1 MSFDPQPFRQQYRA
15 AIRPGYNPWL
25 HAGFVLAYG
34 GAWIVFFLSRLEQ
47 PSLLEWLT
55 VPAALVFFNWGEY
68 RIHKSLGH
76 HKHPLG
82 RMFYKRH
89 TGDHHSFFVAGQL
102 RLSAPLAFTPRYL
115 APLLARFAERHP
127 QLRVD
132 VQADD
137 RFVNLQEPRFDMALR
152 MGRLDDSCLVARPI
166 TANRHLLCAS
176 PDYLARHG
184 VPQHPEELQAHDGL
198 VYYNREPGGMLCLPV
213 DGEPASFRIRVRM
226 RTDSGHQLLEG
237 ARAGLGLAILPSF
250 LAADALLAGELL
262 PVLPGY
268 SPDGGQVSVV
278 YRKTQRTPRK
288 ILVLG
293 QFLEEEIGDP
303 APWDRALI
311 ERGLLPPG

>member
-1 MSFDPQPFRQQYRA
+1 M
-15 AIRPGYNPWL
+15 
-25 HAGFVLAYG
+25 
-34 GAWIVFFLSRLEQ
+34 
-47 PSLLEWLT
+47 
-55 VPAALVFFNWGEY
+55 
-68 RIHKSLGH
+68 
-76 HKHPLG
+76 
-82 RMFYKRH
+82 
-89 TGDHHSFFVAGQL
+89 
-102 RLSAPLAFTPRYL
+102 
-115 APLLARFAERHP
+115 
-127 QLRVD
+127 D

-137 RFVNLQEPRFDMALR
+137 RFVGLQEPRFDMALR

-184 VPQHPEELQAHDGL
+184 VPQHPEECRRDGL

-268 SPDGGQVSVV
+268 SPDGEQVSVV
-278 YRKTQRTPRK
+278 YRKANGRPGRSSSSASSSK
-288 ILVLG
+288 
-293 QFLEEEIGDP
+293 EIGDP
-303 APWDRALI
+303 APWDRALV

>member
-1 MSFDPQPFRQQYRA
+1 
-15 AIRPGYNPWL
+15 
-25 HAGFVLAYG
+25 
-34 GAWIVFFLSRLEQ
+34 
-47 PSLLEWLT
+47 
-55 VPAALVFFNWGEY
+55 
-68 RIHKSLGH
+68 
-76 HKHPLG
+76 
-82 RMFYKRH
+82 
-89 TGDHHSFFVAGQL
+89 
-102 RLSAPLAFTPRYL
+102 
-115 APLLARFAERHP
+115 
-127 QLRVD
+127 
-132 VQADD
+132 
-137 RFVNLQEPRFDMALR
+137 
-152 MGRLDDSCLVARPI
+152 
-166 TANRHLLCAS
+166 
-176 PDYLARHG
+176 
-184 VPQHPEELQAHDGL
+184 
-198 VYYNREPGGMLCLPV
+198 YYNREPGGMLCLPV

>member
-1 MSFDPQPFRQQYRA
+1 MLDADDDLR
-15 AIRPGYNPWL
+15 
-25 HAGFVLAYG
+25 
-34 GAWIVFFLSRLEQ
+34 
-47 PSLLEWLT
+47 
-55 VPAALVFFNWGEY
+55 
-68 RIHKSLGH
+68 
-76 HKHPLG
+76 
-82 RMFYKRH
+82 
-89 TGDHHSFFVAGQL
+89 GQL

-176 PDYLARHG
+176 PAYLARHG

-288 ILVLG
+288 ILVSASSSKRKSAIRHPG
-293 QFLEEEIGDP
+293 T
-303 APWDRALI
+303 ARSSSVACCRRAEFGKPNQRFAFRCLSP
-311 ERGLLPPG
+311 RARRA

>member
-1 MSFDPQPFRQQYRA
+1 
-15 AIRPGYNPWL
+15 
-25 HAGFVLAYG
+25 
-34 GAWIVFFLSRLEQ
+34 
-47 PSLLEWLT
+47 
-55 VPAALVFFNWGEY
+55 
-68 RIHKSLGH
+68 
-76 HKHPLG
+76 
-82 RMFYKRH
+82 
-89 TGDHHSFFVAGQL
+89 
-102 RLSAPLAFTPRYL
+102 
-115 APLLARFAERHP
+115 
-127 QLRVD
+127 
-132 VQADD
+132 
-137 RFVNLQEPRFDMALR
+137 NLQEPRFDMALR

>member
-1 MSFDPQPFRQQYRA
+1 MNKFAEMTTFVSVVDAHSFSEAARRLGTTKSQVSQRIQQLERRLGRVLLNRTRPLSLTDPGRTY
-15 AIRPGYNPWL
+15 YE
-25 HAGFVLAYG
+25 HACRL
-34 GAWIVFFLSRLEQ
+34 LQELEQ
-47 PSLLEWLT
+47 AEASVLDADDDL
-55 VPAALVFFNWGEY
+55 
-68 RIHKSLGH
+68 R
-76 HKHPLG
+76 
-82 RMFYKRH
+82 
-89 TGDHHSFFVAGQL
+89 GQL

-115 APLLARFAERHP
+115 APLLA
-127 QLRVD
+127 
-132 VQADD
+132 
-137 RFVNLQEPRFDMALR
+137 RFDMALR

>member
-1 MSFDPQPFRQQYRA
+1 MNKFAEMTTFVSVVDAHSFSEAARRLGTTKSQVSQRIQQLERRLGRVLLNRTRPLSLTDPGRTY
-15 AIRPGYNPWL
+15 YE
-25 HAGFVLAYG
+25 HACRL
-34 GAWIVFFLSRLEQ
+34 LQELEQ
-47 PSLLEWLT
+47 AEASVL
-55 VPAALVFFNWGEY
+55 
-68 RIHKSLGH
+68 
-76 HKHPLG
+76 
-82 RMFYKRH
+82 
-89 TGDHHSFFVAGQL
+89 
-102 RLSAPLAFTPRYL
+102 
-115 APLLARFAERHP
+115 AERHP

>member
-1 MSFDPQPFRQQYRA
+1 AEAS
-15 AIRPGYNPWL
+15 
-25 HAGFVLAYG
+25 VLDADDD
-34 GAWIVFFLSRLEQ
+34 LR
-47 PSLLEWLT
+47 
-55 VPAALVFFNWGEY
+55 
-68 RIHKSLGH
+68 
-76 HKHPLG
+76 
-82 RMFYKRH
+82 
-89 TGDHHSFFVAGQL
+89 GQL

>member
-1 MSFDPQPFRQQYRA
+1 MNKFAEMTTFVSVVDAHSFSEAARRLGTTKSQVSQRIQQLERRLGRVLLNRTRPLSLTDPGRTY
-15 AIRPGYNPWL
+15 YE
-25 HAGFVLAYG
+25 HACRL
-34 GAWIVFFLSRLEQ
+34 LQELEQ
-47 PSLLEWLT
+47 AEASVLDADDDL
-55 VPAALVFFNWGEY
+55 
-68 RIHKSLGH
+68 R
-76 HKHPLG
+76 
-82 RMFYKRH
+82 
-89 TGDHHSFFVAGQL
+89 GQL

-278 YRKTQRTPRK
+278 YRKT
-288 ILVLG
+288 
-293 QFLEEEIGDP
+293 
-303 APWDRALI
+303 
-311 ERGLLPPG
+311 